1 MLESISS
8 DQHQW
13 ALSTARECS
22 GPAAALDHARAQTP
36 PFRRDSLMG
45 NVKKLTR
52 EAFGSNTAAG
62 RACLKVTLGALP
74 LLILGLADSK
84 HFLLCVNDT

>member
-22 GPAAALDHARAQTP
+22 RPAAALYHARAQTP

-45 NVKKLTR
+45 NVTKLMR
-52 EAFGSNTAAG
+52 EAFGSDAAAA
-62 RACLKVTLGALP
+62 RACLKVTLSTVDFWPCRLKAAS
-74 LLILGLADSK
+74 IVCK
-84 HFLLCVNDT
+84 